1 MASGAPAGGRRS
13 LTYLVRLGQLAVLL
27 EVDEGDGGDPG
38 AVVEGADL
46 GDGVELLAGLLDC
59 CAFNAAAASWRCRT
73 RSRVDFSIVGE
84 FR

>member
-27 EVDEGDGGDPG
+27 ALDDGDGGDPG

-46 GDGVELLAGLLDC
+46 GDGVEVLAGLLDC
-59 CAFNAAAASWRCRT
+59 CCLQCCSSVLAMSNSFQ
-73 RSRVDFSIVGE
+73 SRFFDC
-84 FR
+84 